1 MRHLEQI
8 KNIGAPGLASP
19 HPGCMVSSGWDWGT
33 GMLSVVIATENAE
46 RALPP
51 TLIALVG
58 GATAGLVSEVIVADA
73 DSTDATAMVAEA
85 AGCRI
90 VVTHASLADRLREA
104 AAQARAPWLLFLRP
118 GVVLDSTWI
127 EETRR
132 FIEMAELSG
141 RTNARAAFFRA
152 PEPVDTLGAI
162 IVQALA
168 RIAAAL
174 HLRPRPQ
181 QPLLIAKEL
190 YAELGG
196 HRGDAE
202 SPDANLLRR
211 LGRRRVLLR
220 SRTMLAGE

>member
-1 MRHLEQI
+1 
-8 KNIGAPGLASP
+8 
-19 HPGCMVSSGWDWGT
+19 
-33 GMLSVVIATENAE
+33 MLSVVIATENAE
-46 RALPP
+46 RTLVP

-58 GATAGLVSEVIVADA
+58 GATAGLISEVIVADA
-73 DSTDATAMVAEA
+73 LSTDATAMVADA

-90 VVTHASLADRLREA
+90 VAMRAPIADRLREA
-104 AAQARAPWLLFLRP
+104 AAQARAPWLLFLRA

-127 EETRR
+127 EETRG
-132 FIEMAELSG
+132 FIRMAELGG
-141 RTNARAAFFRA
+141 RKTTRAALFRT
-152 PEPVDTLGAI
+152 PQPPDTLGATI
-162 IVQALA
+162 AQTLA

-174 HLRPRPQ
+174 RLRPRPP

-202 SPDANLLRR
+202 NPEANLLRR

-220 SRTMLAGE
+220 SQTMLAGE

>member
-1 MRHLEQI
+1 MRPREQI
-8 KNIGAPGLASP
+8 KNIGARAGLSP
-19 HPGCMVSSGWDWGT
+19 PWLHGILGRDWGT

-73 DSTDATAMVAEA
+73 GSTDATAMVAEA

-90 VVTHASLADRLREA
+90 VVTHAPLPDRLREA
-104 AAQARAPWLLFLRP
+104 AAQARAPWLLFLAP

-132 FIEMAELSG
+132 FIEMAQLSG
-141 RTNARAAFFRA
+141 RTNARAAFFRT
-152 PEPVDTLGAI
+152 PEPVDTLGT

-174 HLRPRPQ
+174 RLRPRPQ

-190 YAELGG
+190 YADLGG

-220 SRTMLAGE
+220 SQTMLAGE